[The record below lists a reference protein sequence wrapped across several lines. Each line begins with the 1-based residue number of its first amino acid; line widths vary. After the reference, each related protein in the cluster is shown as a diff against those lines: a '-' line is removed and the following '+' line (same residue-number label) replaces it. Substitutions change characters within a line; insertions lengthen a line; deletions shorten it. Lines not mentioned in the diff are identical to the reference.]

1 MLLTEANTLEAE
13 ALEEGEEVTTCW
25 DVAVVESDCAEEAV
39 FILILAEVAE
49 EVETNPVAAEEEA
62 ADVSV
67 GGVVVSVCEVEVEA
81 VLEALEPDTID
92 DTETVDTG
100 VVNEVLDVTACDET
114 DDIGEEDA
122 LVLESDV
129 KEITDEDDPDVI
141 DTELKGTDENV
152 CKLADAVL
160 EETDEN
166 AEGEVTE
173 ACEVEASVEADDV
186 ALEVTELWKE
196 VTEAENV
203 DERVGDS
210 VDPVPDSVE
219 EKGMGLD
226 ENDDED
232 GSDVETLADEI
243 GVFCEELKE
252 VENDEDDG
260 DDVWSC
266 VDPTVTED
274 EGSCELRDE
283 LRDTGTYADGDEPDT
298 LGVTETLADTGTEV
312 DAVFEMSDAV

>member
-1 MLLTEANTLEAE
+1 M
-13 ALEEGEEVTTCW
+13 
-25 DVAVVESDCAEEAV
+25 
-39 FILILAEVAE
+39 
-49 EVETNPVAAEEEA
+49 
-62 ADVSV
+62 
-67 GGVVVSVCEVEVEA
+67 CEVEVEA
-81 VLEALEPDTID
+81 VLEALEPDTND

-260 DDVWSC
+260 DDV
-266 VDPTVTED
+266 
-274 EGSCELRDE
+274 
-283 LRDTGTYADGDEPDT
+283 
-298 LGVTETLADTGTEV
+298 
-312 DAVFEMSDAV
+312 